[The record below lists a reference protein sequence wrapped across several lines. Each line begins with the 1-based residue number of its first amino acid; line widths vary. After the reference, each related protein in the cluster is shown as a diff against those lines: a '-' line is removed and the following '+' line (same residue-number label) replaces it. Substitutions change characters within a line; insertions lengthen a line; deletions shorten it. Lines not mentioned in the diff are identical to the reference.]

1 MHSFQVK
8 LLPRH
13 QKNACFWP
21 TIFSPCIWK
30 IKVVTPKKINP
41 SLSIVVY
48 NIVEQYHRHSI
59 SYAFFSNTVKFHEMF
74 FRTFVV
80 LDSKTFPLIIAKI
93 NANLPVK
100 VWTIVV
106 IFCTDKLIL
115 GLLHENQV
123 STDDNKRTTMTTMTV
138 PYQYM
143 VV

>member
-1 MHSFQVK
+1 
-8 LLPRH
+8 
-13 QKNACFWP
+13 
-21 TIFSPCIWK
+21 
-30 IKVVTPKKINP
+30 
-41 SLSIVVY
+41 
-48 NIVEQYHRHSI
+48 
-59 SYAFFSNTVKFHEMF
+59 MF